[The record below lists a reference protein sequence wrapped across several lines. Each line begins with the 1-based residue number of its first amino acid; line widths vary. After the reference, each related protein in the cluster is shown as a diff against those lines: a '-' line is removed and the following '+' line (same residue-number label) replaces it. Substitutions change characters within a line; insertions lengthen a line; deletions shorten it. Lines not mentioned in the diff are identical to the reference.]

1 MRRKLQRLKRIRRMQ
16 PSAAKNHFELFELPV
31 TFDVDQEA
39 LSLRYRE
46 LQRAVHPDRFANASD
61 QEKRLSVQQAALIN
75 EAYQTL
81 KTPLARARYLLQ
93 VNGIELDDS
102 DTSMAPAFLMEQME
116 LREAL
121 AAVRDKEDPFAELNR
136 LRDQIEATERELVES
151 LRQLFEQGTELEQGK
166 DLVRRMQFI
175 QRLLGEVDELEEA
188 LVHDA

>member
-1 MRRKLQRLKRIRRMQ
+1 MQ

-188 LVHDA
+188 LVHDDA